1 MKCGSQI
8 AVAVVGGYVLGR
20 SRKTR
25 MAILLALMAAGGG
38 KLPIGPEDL
47 LKKTP
52 LGGSLDKLT
61 GDLRSQLVDAG
72 VNVAKKAAS
81 GRIDSLSD
89 RLQERAETLR
99 GTDTKGREA
108 PEEAEEEAERARPRR
123 ERGEPSRRRREEPGR
138 RERDRGEPSRR
149 TREPEYDED
158 EYDDEYDDYDRDD
171 DRDEYEDDYDRE
183 DDGPED
189 EEPEPEPEPEP
200 VRRRRPPAR
209 SSRPEPRRRA
219 PRREEEERPRR
230 GRSTR

>member
-138 RERDRGEPSRR
+138 REGGRGEPSRR

-189 EEPEPEPEPEP
+189 EEPEPEPEP

>member
-20 SRKTR
+20 SHKTR
-25 MAILLALMAAGGG
+25 MAILLALIAAGGG
-38 KLPIGPEDL
+38 KLPVGPEDL

-61 GDLRSQLVDAG
+61 GDLRSQLVGAG

-81 GRIDSLSD
+81 SRIDSLSD

-99 GTDTKGREA
+99 GTGTKGREA
-108 PEEAEEEAERARPRR
+108 PEEAEEGEEGEEGEEEQERARPRR

-138 RERDRGEPSRR
+138 GERDRGQPSRR

-158 EYDDEYDDYDRDD
+158 EYDDYDREEDD
-171 DRDEYEDDYDRE
+171 GDEYEDDYDRE
-183 DDGPED
+183 GDEPEED
-189 EEPEPEPEPEP
+189 EPEPE
-200 VRRRRPPAR
+200 RRRRPAAR

-219 PRREEEERPRR
+219 PRREEERPRR
-230 GRSTR
+230 GRSPR